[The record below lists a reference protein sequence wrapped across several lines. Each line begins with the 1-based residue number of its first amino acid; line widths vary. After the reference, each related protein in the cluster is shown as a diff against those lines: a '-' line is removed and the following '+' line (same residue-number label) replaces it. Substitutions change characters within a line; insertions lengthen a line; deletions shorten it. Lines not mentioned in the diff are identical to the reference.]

1 MDVAPEFVAKQCLR
15 CLHMLQADSLKF
27 YKRQTTLLSS
37 HTQVIVW
44 KMERFI
50 EREIK
55 FLLRVTIIL
64 DIVIY
69 KSSHSRRF
77 SICKSIFI
85 FPFHLSF
92 IILQTDYYNILIDTA
107 VHNDMTDKID

>member
-1 MDVAPEFVAKQCLR
+1 
-15 CLHMLQADSLKF
+15 
-27 YKRQTTLLSS
+27 
-37 HTQVIVW
+37 
-44 KMERFI
+44 MERFI
-50 EREIK
+50 EGEIK

-92 IILQTDYYNILIDTA
+92 IILQTDYYNTLIDTA